1 MINNRG
7 MMYWFGC
14 RVSLLYVVY
23 ICTIYFNLFIN
34 LYTPNMFVFQ
44 SSIMTQS
51 LQSYMYMY
59 I

>member
-34 LYTPNMFVFQ
+34 LYTPHMFVFQ

>member
-7 MMYWFGC
+7 KMYWFGC
-14 RVSLLYVVY
+14 YSRVSHLYVVY

-34 LYTPNMFVFQ
+34 LYTPNMFVFR

-51 LQSYMYMY
+51 LQSYMYM
-59 I
+59 